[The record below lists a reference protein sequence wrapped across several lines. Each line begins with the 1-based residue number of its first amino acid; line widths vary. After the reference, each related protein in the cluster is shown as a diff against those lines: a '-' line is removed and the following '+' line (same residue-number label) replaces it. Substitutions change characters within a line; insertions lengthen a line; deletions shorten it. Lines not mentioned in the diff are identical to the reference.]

1 MSRRASRSYSRA
13 GSRAGSRAQS
23 RGEDGHTAA
32 VATRTQVDDQ
42 AQAVDTSSA
51 SPDGGTAA
59 KDYLA
64 SFELD
69 DHGVANDLKM
79 GWDSLSEKE
88 QLRYVHE
95 QSQLELIQ
103 YVQELSMVR
112 IQNEFLAAGVY

>member
-1 MSRRASRSYSRA
+1 
-13 GSRAGSRAQS
+13 
-23 RGEDGHTAA
+23 
-32 VATRTQVDDQ
+32 
-42 AQAVDTSSA
+42 
-51 SPDGGTAA
+51 
-59 KDYLA
+59 
-64 SFELD
+64 
-69 DHGVANDLKM
+69 M